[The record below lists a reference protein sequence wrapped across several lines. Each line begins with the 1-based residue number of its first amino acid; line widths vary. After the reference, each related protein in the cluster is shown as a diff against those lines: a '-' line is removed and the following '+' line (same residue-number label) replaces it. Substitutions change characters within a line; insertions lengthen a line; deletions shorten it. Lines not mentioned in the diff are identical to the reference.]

1 MEQCQFCNNMFGDK
15 KMLKRHQQ
23 KTKYCIK
30 IQELK
35 DALAKEK
42 EALAKE
48 KANSAY
54 LNEIICKYCKKSFK
68 TKYILD
74 NHQTQ
79 AKYCLKLQE
88 SQLCNREIIS
98 NLVTCKF
105 CNKNFSSR
113 NFIRHDLTCKKK
125 FDFLLNEK
133 DQENAKIKFEK
144 AEEIDKLKAEKVEI
158 YKNIADRCFGA
169 FEEIAKKPTYQKTST
184 KNIQN
189 NLMISQLTPLN
200 LTQPNVESVIESNYT
215 SNHFYG
221 GQKGAAQMIYKHF
234 VMDDNGKSKIICT
247 DMKQGAFHHKNSNG
261 EHVVDYNNS
270 HLIKTV
276 HAPLKKKAFEIA
288 AKELV
293 KFPDMIKEINKNST
307 SISEMT
313 SKPGVFNTAM
323 AEMTGKNSA
332 RELLIETISSDFDL
346 SITEEWLIENAKF
359 LTIDHILRGPEG
371 YAEYA
376 LSYPLNHRLIEE
388 DYLNP
393 TFIKYKDRTGNI
405 ITDYYGKMLTK
416 MLFDSVKEKTHELIN
431 SNDNVK
437 FENRNIEDSNFQEE
451 FISILMNNI

>member
-1 MEQCQFCNNMFGDK
+1 
-15 KMLKRHQQ
+15 
-23 KTKYCIK
+23 
-30 IQELK
+30 
-35 DALAKEK
+35 
-42 EALAKE
+42 
-48 KANSAY
+48 
-54 LNEIICKYCKKSFK
+54 
-68 TKYILD
+68 
-74 NHQTQ
+74 
-79 AKYCLKLQE
+79 
-88 SQLCNREIIS
+88 
-98 NLVTCKF
+98 
-105 CNKNFSSR
+105 
-113 NFIRHDLTCKKK
+113 
-125 FDFLLNEK
+125 
-133 DQENAKIKFEK
+133 
-144 AEEIDKLKAEKVEI
+144 
-158 YKNIADRCFGA
+158 
-169 FEEIAKKPTYQKTST
+169 
-184 KNIQN
+184 
-189 NLMISQLTPLN
+189 LN